1 MDSGMKDLLEY
12 IAKRLVEKPDEVS
25 VTEVERNGVLTLSLS
40 VAPEDMGKVIGRQ
53 GRIVRELRVI
63 LKAVGQR
70 DGKKVM
76 VEIVE

>member
-1 MDSGMKDLLEY
+1 
-12 IAKRLVEKPDEVS
+12 
-25 VTEVERNGVLTLSLS
+25 
-40 VAPEDMGKVIGRQ
+40 MGKVMGRQ
-53 GRIVRELRVI
+53 GRIVREIRTI